1 MRHLRRIPELERPD
15 MTMQNPLDLT
25 QTDLRGLMEGVQTV
39 ANIPGVGGGSSPLG
53 GVSELLDTAE
63 RFFNLFDRFN
73 VGVNQF
79 STTITKLR
87 GAEGLGIDQPA
98 QGGFF
103 PAGQVID
110 ADPVYRP
117 PVTTPTPEPEPEPE
131 PVPTPTIAPIKIY
144 AKALGWL
151 AELPGE
157 MTMKEALELARSN
170 KGMILGAIE
179 NELPNLLGVDD
190 GPGE

>member
-1 MRHLRRIPELERPD
+1 M
-15 MTMQNPLDLT
+15 MQNPLDLT
-25 QTDLRGLMEGVQTV
+25 QTDLRGLMEAGQTL

-73 VGVNQF
+73 KGAAEF
-79 STTITKLR
+79 GGTIAKLR
-87 GAEGLGIDQPA
+87 GAEGLGIDPPV
-98 QGGFF
+98 QGAFF
-103 PAGQVID
+103 PAGPVID
-110 ADPVYRP
+110 ADVYRP
-117 PVTTPTPEPEPEPE
+117 PQAVTTPTPDPEPQPQPGPAPTVE
-131 PVPTPTIAPIKIY
+131 PVKIY

-151 AELPGE
+151 ASLPGE
-157 MTMKEALELARSN
+157 MTMAEALELARDN

-179 NELPNLLGVDD
+179 KELPSLIGSDD

>member
-1 MRHLRRIPELERPD
+1 M
-15 MTMQNPLDLT
+15 MQNPLDLT
-25 QTDLRGLMEGVQTV
+25 QTDLRGLMEAGQTL

-53 GVSELLDTAE
+53 GIGELLDTAE

-73 VGVNQF
+73 KGAAEF
-79 STTITKLR
+79 GGTIAKLR

-98 QGGFF
+98 QGSFF
-103 PAGQVID
+103 PAGPVID
-110 ADPVYRP
+110 ADVYRP
-117 PVTTPTPEPEPEPE
+117 PHAVTTPTPDPEPEPQSGPAPTVD
-131 PVPTPTIAPIKIY
+131 PVRIY

-151 AELPGE
+151 ASLPGD
-157 MTMKEALELARSN
+157 MTMAEALELARDN

-179 NELPNLLGVDD
+179 KELPSLIGSDD

>member
-1 MRHLRRIPELERPD
+1 M
-15 MTMQNPLDLT
+15 MQNPLDLS

-73 VGVNQF
+73 AGVNQF
-79 STTITKLR
+79 GTTITKLR

-98 QGGFF
+98 QGSFF
-103 PAGQVID
+103 PPGQVID
-110 ADPVYRP
+110 AGVYTP
-117 PVTTPTPEPEPEPE
+117 PQTVTTPRPDPEPEPEPAPPATVQ
-131 PVPTPTIAPIKIY
+131 PVKIY

-151 AELPGE
+151 ASLPGE
-157 MTMKEALELARSN
+157 MTMKEALELAREN
-170 KGMILGAIE
+170 KGLILGAIE
-179 NELPNLLGVDD
+179 SELPNLLGSND
-190 GPGE
+190 GPRQ